1 MSGGQL
7 LTKLP
12 WGIAAV
18 VLTLGI
24 VLRDCVLVS
33 SSVLFL
39 MHGFYSSMD
48 RAQPWDSL
56 RAALHC
62 WVMSAGLFVVALGL
76 LTWIAVAMVGAL
88 TPHNDNPVAT
98 IAVLGASVWLL
109 AATQEPWTSS
119 TCAVILGAL
128 FASAIT
134 LYLNELGLAYA
145 PCVFA
150 AGVSAVAGA
159 TASRLAF
166 RVAPEIL
173 RGGVR

>member
-1 MSGGQL
+1 MSAGRL

-24 VLRDCVLVS
+24 VSRDCVLVS

-76 LTWIAVAMVGAL
+76 LMWIALAMLGAL
-88 TPHNDNPVAT
+88 TPHNDDPVAT
-98 IAVLGASVWLL
+98 IAVVGASVWLL

-119 TCAVILGAL
+119 TSAVILGAL

-150 AGVSAVAGA
+150 AGVSAVAGM

-166 RVAPEIL
+166 RVAPDIL

>member
-1 MSGGQL
+1 MSAGRL

-18 VLTLGI
+18 VLALGI

-62 WVMSAGLFVVALGL
+62 WVMSAGLFAVALGL
-76 LTWIAVAMVGAL
+76 LTWIAVAMEGAR

-98 IAVLGASVWLL
+98 IAVLGFIYCISVVLVTHYL
-109 AATQEPWTSS
+109 AERIRANPAVTSMLQRI
-119 TCAVILGAL
+119 AGLFLIGFGVKLAL
-128 FASAIT
+128 SK
-134 LYLNELGLAYA
+134 
-145 PCVFA
+145 
-150 AGVSAVAGA
+150 
-159 TASRLAF
+159 
-166 RVAPEIL
+166 
-173 RGGVR
+173 